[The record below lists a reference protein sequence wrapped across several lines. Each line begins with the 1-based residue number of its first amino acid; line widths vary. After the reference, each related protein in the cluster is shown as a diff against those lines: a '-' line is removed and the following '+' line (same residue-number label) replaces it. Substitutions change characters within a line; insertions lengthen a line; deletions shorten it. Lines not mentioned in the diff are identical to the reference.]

1 MTEQSLFFD
10 IDLIEGLNA
19 GPRWYRPR
27 EGFCEGFCEV
37 EKQHPRWKLTRT
49 EEYKPKSALSV
60 QYRFFAHRCD
70 IIRMKC
76 FWHNGVRVFEVR
88 TNPEIKRM
96 IDFRFNH
103 RDYKW
108 ILKVAKEVRAIEGS
122 ATKVDHLIWS
132 EFRAKHWW
140 SRQNLLP
147 LADAFLD
154 VEGKSDT
161 EIETMLMMELI

>member
-1 MTEQSLFFD
+1 
-10 IDLIEGLNA
+10 
-19 GPRWYRPR
+19 
-27 EGFCEGFCEV
+27 
-37 EKQHPRWKLTRT
+37 
-49 EEYKPKSALSV
+49 
-60 QYRFFAHRCD
+60 
-70 IIRMKC
+70 MKC

>member
-1 MTEQSLFFD
+1 MNEDLF
-10 IDLIEGLNA
+10 IDVDLVSEDPSSN
-19 GPRWYRPR
+19 PRWYNPR
-27 EGFCEGFCEV
+27 VGFCEV

-49 EEYKPKSALSV
+49 EPYRPKIPLSV
-60 QYRFFAHRCD
+60 QHRFFAHRCD
-70 IIRMKC
+70 IEKMC
-76 FWHNGVRVFEVR
+76 YWHNGMGIFQVR
-88 TNPEIKRM
+88 TNPEIRRM
-96 IDFRFNH
+96 VDFRFNH
-103 RDYKW
+103 ADYKW

-140 SRQNLLP
+140 ARRNLLP

-154 VEGKSDT
+154 IEGKSDT